1 MFGAEAVWGGG
12 GQRDLLQEKNGHLQ
26 HQELCLDV
34 NAADDKAARQ
44 HWQEEV
50 SLLLHLYFEEGG
62 GLGPVVVL

>member
-1 MFGAEAVWGGG
+1 MAEAKGTCCKRKMVTYSI
-12 GQRDLLQEKNGHLQ
+12 RYLF
-26 HQELCLDV
+26 QELCLDV
-34 NAADDKAARQ
+34 NATDDKAARQ